1 MRPRAEEGPGVADTC
16 TRVPAHHRKGALAGL
31 FHHEM
36 GCLSGCC
43 VSQNWKVPNKTVK
56 HGQENME
63 MANHLIGQMRPLRPL
78 SAFNKVWKGF
88 SSSLSSTTS
97 ISTPPCKFPPPSDR
111 WRVSGAGEQAWQWQR
126 RLPRSV
132 LEPGGLWEK
141 LQGWRL
147 WRGSTGSLHHPRHC
161 RSGTRSSPLP
171 FNTRSLPL
179 SRLPNFSRAPV
190 LLILKEFAKC
200 PENS

>member
-16 TRVPAHHRKGALAGL
+16 TQVPAHHRKGALAGL

-78 SAFNKVWKGF
+78 SACNKVWKGL
-88 SSSLSSTTS
+88 SSSLSSATS

-111 WRVSGAGEQAWQWQR
+111 WRVSGQGSRLAVAKAAPKVSPGARGALGEAAGMAAVEGQHRKFAS
-126 RLPRSV
+126 PTS
-132 LEPGGLWEK
+132 
-141 LQGWRL
+141 LQIW
-147 WRGSTGSLHHPRHC
+147 
-161 RSGTRSSPLP
+161 
-171 FNTRSLPL
+171 NAILPL
-179 SRLPNFSRAPV
+179 AF
-190 LLILKEFAKC
+190 
-200 PENS
+200 